1 MTTIHALILMIFIF
15 WCFRNI
21 LFITTRRWRSY
32 SRLVGFVYKF
42 WVKFISFF
50 QQCFIVGV
58 DHYVSLAV
66 EVILLMLHSIAECF
80 AFLVCTKW
88 YNPAIHR
95 QSCIREPSSST
106 TAVRYLDW
114 SRGIVVV
121 GDDDQ
126 QQNCRMCNLQTIGG
140 HIMKIPFI
148 CFQIM
153 LFMYLEVLQI
163 LKSVWSWI
171 FKNFY
176 AYLSFFCHVREHRL
190 ELEISHYGLFLLLFF
205 CYKPLEFCLLY
216 IDYSRKFIF

>member
-1 MTTIHALILMIFIF
+1 M
-15 WCFRNI
+15 
-21 LFITTRRWRSY
+21 
-32 SRLVGFVYKF
+32 
-42 WVKFISFF
+42 
-50 QQCFIVGV
+50 
-58 DHYVSLAV
+58 

-95 QSCIREPSSST
+95 QSCIGEPSSST

-163 LKSVWSWI
+163 LKRV
-171 FKNFY
+171 
-176 AYLSFFCHVREHRL
+176 
-190 ELEISHYGLFLLLFF
+190 
-205 CYKPLEFCLLY
+205 
-216 IDYSRKFIF
+216 

>member
-1 MTTIHALILMIFIF
+1 M
-15 WCFRNI
+15 
-21 LFITTRRWRSY
+21 
-32 SRLVGFVYKF
+32 GFVYKF

-50 QQCFIVGV
+50 QHCFIIGV
-58 DHYVSLAV
+58 DHYVSLVV

-95 QSCIREPSSST
+95 QSCIGEPSSST

-163 LKSVWSWI
+163 LKRVWSWI

-176 AYLSFFCHVREHRL
+176 ENLSFFFFCRVREHHL

-205 CYKPLEFCLLY
+205 CYRPLEFCLLY